1 MTKEEAFNLL
11 WAKYDYAMMGY
22 DREQLYKSMSAKEV
36 KERLDTKIVFL
47 TKKPPTKSLRR

>member
-11 WAKYDYAMMGY
+11 WAKYDYCMMGY

-36 KERLDTKIVFL
+36 KERLEDEVINE
-47 TKKPPTKSLRR
+47 